1 MVFGG
6 GVDGRRKLGH
16 NQGPRRLP
24 ALAAGG
30 ITGPR
35 SVGSLGAGLNW
46 SAIHLAQ
53 GGHGGSMV

>member
-1 MVFGG
+1 MGG
-6 GVDGRRKLGH
+6 GSWGH
-16 NQGPRRLP
+16 NQGPRRFP
-24 ALAAGG
+24 ALAAGD

-35 SVGSLGAGLNW
+35 SVGSLGAGLSW